1 MVTSNT
7 NYNINIK
14 NWWRQIGVIKTK
26 SKSLVLILV
35 SLYWI
40 RKRKKS
46 INCSEISNWIQNN
59 FKYSISITTV
69 NKNLH
74 LLSKE
79 NIIFLD
85 KQKGILTVQSM
96 PKFPFKVIKN
106 WEKIIKTM
114 LENQI
119 LVSYNRISILEE
131 MIEQSE
137 SELAFKSKYTKT
149 YWLNKY
155 SLKEYSSFSV
165 WLWKTWQRYRSLH
178 KSTVSRFF
186 KQIKGFVIS
195 IRSFSSVYL
204 KQTIEISFQKIYA
217 KRQLYFDKFLKK
229 YKWKIKS
236 LYFNY
241 KVIKHLERL

>member
-1 MVTSNT
+1 
-7 NYNINIK
+7 
-14 NWWRQIGVIKTK
+14 
-26 SKSLVLILV
+26 
-35 SLYWI
+35 
-40 RKRKKS
+40 
-46 INCSEISNWIQNN
+46 
-59 FKYSISITTV
+59 
-69 NKNLH
+69 
-74 LLSKE
+74 
-79 NIIFLD
+79 
-85 KQKGILTVQSM
+85 M

-165 WLWKTWQRYRSLH
+165 WLWKTWQRY
-178 KSTVSRFF
+178 KFAQKYCFKVF

-229 YKWKIKS
+229 YKMK
-236 LYFNY
+236 N
-241 KVIKHLERL
+241 